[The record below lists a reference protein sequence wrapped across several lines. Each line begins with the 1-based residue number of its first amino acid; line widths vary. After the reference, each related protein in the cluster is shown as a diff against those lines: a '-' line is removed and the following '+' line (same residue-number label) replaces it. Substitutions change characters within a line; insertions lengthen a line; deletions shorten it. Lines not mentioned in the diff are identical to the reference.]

1 METIFD
7 HNPTETELRRFG
19 IKAENG
25 DIDKQI
31 EWMKKINKNSKHDN
45 LYQLYILFSI
55 RGDKKRADEIYPQLW
70 EGHKNILIQ
79 DF

>member
-7 HNPTETELRRFG
+7 HNPTKEELRRFG
-19 IKAENG
+19 IDAESG
-25 DIDKQI
+25 DIKEQI
-31 EWMKKINKNSKHDN
+31 ERMKEMNKNSKHDN

-55 RGDKKRADEIYPQLW
+55 RGDKKRANEIYPQLW
-70 EGHKNILIQ
+70 EGHKNILIP